1 VQNGEQST
9 DTVWSRVLNRSN
21 ARSTDELY
29 KLHSSHIFD
38 ILEVNETTDPELFKF
53 VEETRTKGPKF
64 SNYPKEKL
72 ENFVNRIYELR
83 KNNSN
88 NTAG

>member
-1 VQNGEQST
+1 M
-9 DTVWSRVLNRSN
+9 
-21 ARSTDELY
+21 
-29 KLHSSHIFD
+29 
-38 ILEVNETTDPELFKF
+38 DPALFKF

-64 SNYPKEKL
+64 SNNSKENL

-88 NTAG
+88 NPT

>member
-1 VQNGEQST
+1 
-9 DTVWSRVLNRSN
+9 
-21 ARSTDELY
+21 LY
-29 KLHSSHIFD
+29 KLYGSGLFE
-38 ILEVNETTDPELFKF
+38 ILEVDATTDPALFKF
-53 VEETRTKGPKF
+53 VEETKTKGPKF
-64 SNYPKEKL
+64 SNYSKEKL

>member
-1 VQNGEQST
+1 
-9 DTVWSRVLNRSN
+9 
-21 ARSTDELY
+21 LY
-29 KLHSSHIFD
+29 RLYGSGLFE
-38 ILEVNETTDPELFKF
+38 ILEIDETTDPALFKF

-64 SNYPKEKL
+64 SNYSKEKL

-88 NTAG
+88 NSAG